1 VSQLESAALARTKDL
16 SEAQSGIDG
25 STPPLASRERLRA
38 QLEHLHDQD
47 HHRQKSFGEM
57 FEAFSQAYDRSSD
70 AFLVPFVEIAD
81 GIEGALQPD
90 LDEPK
95 EPCLTDV
102 EASAR
107 VQHRSTLQEVQ
118 HMLATTPGLVAPILG
133 NAADH
138 VGPVLGDAANGFGEA
153 TASGVYKIYEQFGT
167 SGTGTKISH
176 LTGAARRQATLARI
190 SGRTLANGGKG
201 VAGGEKVMSNISKTG
216 PWALGLTL
224 LAVGA
229 LAVNNR
235 CNRKHLQELQE
246 LEARLPA
253 IEAELNA
260 SRRGFEAAEDFLPR
274 ATRLLDDIAVH
285 GGRLLS
291 KWEAQVGPR
300 PQEWDSLDPSDQV
313 RYRGFVE
320 VAAILLEVGAIDF
333 QELTMSRGAER
344 EWLIELVD
352 EVLNQ
357 SHERVELL
365 I

>member
-1 VSQLESAALARTKDL
+1 
-16 SEAQSGIDG
+16 
-25 STPPLASRERLRA
+25 
-38 QLEHLHDQD
+38 
-47 HHRQKSFGEM
+47 M